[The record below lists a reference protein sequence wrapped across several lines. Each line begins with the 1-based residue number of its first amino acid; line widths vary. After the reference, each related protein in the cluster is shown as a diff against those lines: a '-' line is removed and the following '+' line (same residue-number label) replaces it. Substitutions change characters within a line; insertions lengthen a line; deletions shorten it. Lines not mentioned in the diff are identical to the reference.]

1 MPPLARSKLECLSL
15 AHRGALVQSA
25 IGAEGLNELCYRMKA
40 VLESRI
46 ACLDEQRRQRWAL
59 LAGFQTLIALENR
72 PQNKKLLCFQ

>member
-46 ACLDEQRRQRWAL
+46 ACLDEQRRQR
-59 LAGFQTLIALENR
+59 
-72 PQNKKLLCFQ
+72 